1 MQIKRIVTDTLYW
14 DRCFLQGISAA
25 LWKRKMENTGHDQPF

>member
-1 MQIKRIVTDTLYW
+1 MQIKHIVTDTLYC

-25 LWKRKMENTGHDQPF
+25 LWKRKMENTGHDQAF